1 MSPKRSI
8 WDVAKNSD
16 DLKNRTNS
24 VELKEIEA
32 ELVLETARRIVVAID
47 LSSSMKIGNRF
58 RSVMQA
64 ASIFLQSA
72 AIGTHIGMISFH
84 KTTQGQI
91 HFLKFI
97 LDRLLFFITAL
108 YRVFLTVALFLIFS
122 YQKSQFRS
130 KKSDFLSDVLPDVD
144 Q

>member
-91 HFLKFI
+91 QIRFLKKIFQ
-97 LDRLLFFITAL
+97 R
-108 YRVFLTVALFLIFS
+108 LIFMHI
-122 YQKSQFRS
+122 
-130 KKSDFLSDVLPDVD
+130 
-144 Q
+144 